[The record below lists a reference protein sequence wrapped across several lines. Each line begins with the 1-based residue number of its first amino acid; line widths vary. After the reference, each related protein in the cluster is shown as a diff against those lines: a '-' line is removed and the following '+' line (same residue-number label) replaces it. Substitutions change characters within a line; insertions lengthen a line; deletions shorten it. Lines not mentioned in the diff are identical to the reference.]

1 MDIAVSEL
9 LDRFYGLL
17 WPMLRISALLMAAPI
32 FSLRALNLRIRIV
45 LALAITWLVYPMHEW
60 PVIDPLS
67 PGGLVEICNQL
78 MIGLLMGLMLQV
90 VTAAIVLAG
99 QSIANAIGLSMAT
112 MIDPNMG
119 NVPVISQFLLVLA
132 TLIFVGLGGHAL
144 LLNLVVESFNSLPIG
159 SNLMSTEAMKQ
170 VIAWSS
176 MLFLGALL
184 TALPVMVALLFIN
197 IGLGVATRAAP
208 SHDFCWIRRSHFGFA
223 RHWRAHSMALDA
235 RLFSSPH
242 LGRNYLKGFDVWLK
256 IPVPKK
262 PKTRRSE
269 NFVTPVKR
277 GKSQDL

>member
-1 MDIAVSEL
+1 
-9 LDRFYGLL
+9 
-17 WPMLRISALLMAAPI
+17 
-32 FSLRALNLRIRIV
+32 
-45 LALAITWLVYPMHEW
+45 
-60 PVIDPLS
+60 
-67 PGGLVEICNQL
+67 
-78 MIGLLMGLMLQV
+78 MLQV
-90 VTAAIVLAG
+90 VTAAIVVAG

-144 LLNLVVESFNSLPIG
+144 LLNLVVESFNTLPIG

-208 SHDFCWIRRSHFGFA
+208 SLNIFSVGFPAMIFAGFGVLFLALPGIGA
-223 RHWRAHSMALDA
+223 RIQWLWMQGF
-235 RLFSSPH
+235 FSSPH